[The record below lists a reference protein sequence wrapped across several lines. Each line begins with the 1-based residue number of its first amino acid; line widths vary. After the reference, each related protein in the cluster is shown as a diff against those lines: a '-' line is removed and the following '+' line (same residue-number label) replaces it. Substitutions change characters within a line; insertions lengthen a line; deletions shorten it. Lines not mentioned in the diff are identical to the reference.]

1 MQACCNRTP
10 VSRRRGWVSRARSV
24 ATMPHDLD
32 KPAPDVR
39 VVCLPS
45 SDGEFA
51 RVVGE
56 SLASGRVATI
66 AELEDRVRPSY
77 PNVRILRSE
86 LTGEPLPTWYV
97 YRDGGFRPS
106 GTDS

>member
-1 MQACCNRTP
+1 ML
-10 VSRRRGWVSRARSV
+10 
-24 ATMPHDLD
+24 HDLD
-32 KPAPDVR
+32 KPVPEVR

-56 SLASGRVATI
+56 ALASGRVATI

-77 PNVRILRSE
+77 PNVRVLPSE
-86 LTGEPLPTWYV
+86 LAGELQPTWYV
-97 YRDGGFRPS
+97 YRDGGLWPTER
-106 GTDS
+106 DS